1 MVSLNL
7 THRDLKPENFMFE
20 DKTKDSPIKLI
31 DFGLSRSF
39 IKLEG
44 EGVNEIVRMST
55 KAGTV
60 TINLNSLVILH
71 GPWSNCKGL

>member
-1 MVSLNL
+1 
-7 THRDLKPENFMFE
+7 MFE

-71 GPWSNCKGL
+71 GP